1 MSREEAATA
10 VANNDLTEL
19 LAADQLKIEQSAG
32 NVFQVEYD
40 WLVDNK
46 ETRMRNLDGLKS

>member
-1 MSREEAATA
+1 MSREDAATA

-32 NVFQVEYD
+32 NVFQVLIKTQE
-40 WLVDNK
+40 WS
-46 ETRMRNLDGLKS
+46 NLTTEQIRFRL